1 MKEYLFKIIEKEIIN
16 KIYEIND
23 VKELD
28 EIIKKAYEDAI
39 INKRYD
45 KIDDILKE
53 IDTCS
58 DDDLESELCEEL
70 SDLVKD
76 DFELKLK
83 IINDTLSSDDLY
95 VDELIKLKGEIE
107 TFINKQYGLSL
118 PDDCYPLNNL
128 EEGKIYLSVLGELS
142 FYYLQEEDH
151 EEAYKYFKEVFYNT
165 MSETEENIIP
175 LLYLA
180 AKFNDNIIINDLKNH
195 LVARPS
201 IVHFVIAFSE
211 LIEDRDLGK
220 FLKSVFKIYPA
231 FTFYLSN
238 YYLFLKPSFSTY
250 FLGLL
255 DIEKKEN
262 KSKSSRIQFLMAH
275 SLYRVFDD
283 DFEEIMEECSK
294 YKDLYNPAF
303 CLDKNSKTFIEGTIE
318 YLETQGNILVS
329 KQKLINFFKGKS
341 KDKRL
346 RNCAHF
352 GVFKNKKVDYEKIL
366 DELTKY
372 GVHFKCNGKHFFALS
387 WELISGEENVTN
399 GVS

>member
-128 EEGKIYLSVLGELS
+128 EEGKIYLSVLRELS

-180 AKFNDNIIINDLKNH
+180 AKFDDNIIINDLKNH

-283 DFEEIMEECSK
+283 DFEEIM
-294 YKDLYNPAF
+294 
-303 CLDKNSKTFIEGTIE
+303 
-318 YLETQGNILVS
+318 
-329 KQKLINFFKGKS
+329 
-341 KDKRL
+341 
-346 RNCAHF
+346 
-352 GVFKNKKVDYEKIL
+352 
-366 DELTKY
+366 
-372 GVHFKCNGKHFFALS
+372 
-387 WELISGEENVTN
+387 
-399 GVS
+399 